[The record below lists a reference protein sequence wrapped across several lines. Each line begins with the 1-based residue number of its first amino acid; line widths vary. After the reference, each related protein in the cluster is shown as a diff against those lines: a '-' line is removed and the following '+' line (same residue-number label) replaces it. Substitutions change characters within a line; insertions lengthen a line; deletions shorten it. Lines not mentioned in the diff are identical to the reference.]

1 MYHAADW
8 SAQFFSLFSRHC
20 HVSLQ
25 KLYVPLT
32 LFQKAGHAPIPTVSF
47 CNRKLISMLCWG
59 LAGYSNS
66 WSLDQAKLHGTTLNP
81 LLFYGAEEFV
91 SSGHPVML
99 HLVAIIFNTLL
110 LLDLVLT
117 ECGSESLLP
126 NEVHFLITNFI
137 ILI

>member
-1 MYHAADW
+1 MVLEILTCIRLKCKKGVSLFVCLVW
-8 SAQFFSLFSRHC
+8 LFPIGKKNVSCSWPKCSVFSLFSLFSRHC

-47 CNRKLISMLCWG
+47 WNRKLISMLCWG

-81 LLFYGAEEFV
+81 LFFMEQKSLY
-91 SSGHPVML
+91 L
-99 HLVAIIFNTLL
+99 QDTLSCY
-110 LLDLVLT
+110 T
-117 ECGSESLLP
+117 
-126 NEVHFLITNFI
+126 
-137 ILI
+137 